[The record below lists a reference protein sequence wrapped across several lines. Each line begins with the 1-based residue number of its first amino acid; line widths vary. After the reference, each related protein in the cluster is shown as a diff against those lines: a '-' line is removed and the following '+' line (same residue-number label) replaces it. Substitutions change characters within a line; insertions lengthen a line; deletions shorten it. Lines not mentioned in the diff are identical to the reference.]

1 MALNRVVRKVLRDY
15 ASGVGIAYSEI
26 VAHYQAL
33 SQVNKGRALLQMKA
47 LEESWQQELRARA
60 QAKFWP
66 RLWARIKSRV
76 NAWRLAS

>member
-1 MALNRVVRKVLRDY
+1 VNGAVRKILRNY
-15 ASGVGIAYSEI
+15 STGMGIEYKEI

-33 SQVNKGRALLQMKA
+33 SQVNKGRALMQMKA

-76 NAWRLAS
+76 NAWRLAG